1 MNYLQKEYP
10 EVNLEKKNRLR
21 GVVEGQIASIK
32 INDRNLKKFSDFEN
46 IFKDY
51 GYEIVIENK
60 DTKEKRTI
68 TVGRFMEETYPL
80 RPDIYSRFKGLGETD
95 AEDMGKTTLDPE
107 NRILVQLTMD
117 DAKEALKIFN
127 EIIDIYQKH
136 NVSYQCACR
145 LSIALN
151 EAFMTG
157 AVELYNQEH
166 GL

>member
-1 MNYLQKEYP
+1 MDL
-10 EVNLEKKNRLR
+10 
-21 GVVEGQIASIK
+21 VEGQIASIK

-117 DAKEALKIFN
+117 NAKEALKIFN
-127 EIIDIYQKH
+127 KLNGNKKKDSELRKEMMRQYKIDKE
-136 NVSYQCACR
+136 N
-145 LSIALN
+145 LDN
-151 EAFMTG
+151 
-157 AVELYNQEH
+157 
-166 GL
+166 